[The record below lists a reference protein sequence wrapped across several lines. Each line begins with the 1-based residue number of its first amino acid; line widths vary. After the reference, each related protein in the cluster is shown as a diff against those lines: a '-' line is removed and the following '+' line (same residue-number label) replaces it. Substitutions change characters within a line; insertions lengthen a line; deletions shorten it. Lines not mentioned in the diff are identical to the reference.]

1 MIIRQEN
8 EFEQERKQMVQ
19 AQLASRDITDKR
31 VLEAFRK
38 VPRHKFVPGR
48 YIEDAYGDYPI
59 SIGEGQTIS
68 QPYMV
73 ALMTQCLQLQKTDK
87 VLEIGTGSGYQ
98 AAILAELADEV
109 YTTERISVLSKNA
122 QRVLQKLGYTNIKL
136 KVGDGSLGWE
146 EFAPYDGIIVTC
158 AAPSAPEPLKKQ
170 LKENG
175 RLAIPIGGSFSQNL
189 TVIRKQKGV
198 LVEEEICGCVF
209 VPLVG
214 KYGWKR
220 NA

>member
-1 MIIRQEN
+1 MNIGQEKK
-8 EFEQERKQMVQ
+8 FEQERKRM
-19 AQLASRDITDKR
+19 AEDQLIPRGINDKR
-31 VLEAFRK
+31 VLEAFMK
-38 VPRHKFVPGR
+38 VPRHKFIPER
-48 YIEDAYGDYPI
+48 YIDEAYGDYPI

-73 ALMTQCLQLQKTDK
+73 ALMSQCLALKGADK

-98 AAILAELADEV
+98 AAILAELANNV
-109 YTTERISVLSKNA
+109 YTIERFSNLSKGANHT
-122 QRVLQKLGYTNIKL
+122 LQDSGYVNIRL

-158 AAPSAPEPLKKQ
+158 AAPSIPKPLKEQ

-175 RLAIPIGGSFSQNL
+175 RLVIPMGGSFSQTL
-189 TVIRKQKGV
+189 KIIRRRGDTFT
-198 LVEEEICGCVF
+198 EEDICGCVF

-214 KYGWKR
+214 KYGWKK